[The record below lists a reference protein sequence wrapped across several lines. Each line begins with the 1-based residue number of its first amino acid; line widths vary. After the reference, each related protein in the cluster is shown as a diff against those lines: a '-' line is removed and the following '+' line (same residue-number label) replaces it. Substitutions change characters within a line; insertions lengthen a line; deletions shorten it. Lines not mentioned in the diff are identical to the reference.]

1 MAMPGVYAYTAT
13 PLPLSDDGA
22 ELAEI
27 LSRDIPWEVYM
38 TARLIA
44 DKDLQLIR
52 RYDKR
57 SEELQASL
65 LDESGPAYIEA
76 FLTVLRNVTKEETVQ
91 YILALLLQMLR
102 ANPARAKLFH
112 QVGEAHA
119 AAAGGAA
126 SQAELNPYAVLLRL
140 LQRADWFTQ
149 EKSCK
154 LLTRVIAAR
163 PHRDAPFVH
172 VAGSSAAAAAAN
184 GAASGPGDPA
194 EPHITSFVEWLCG
207 QLRRPSNPAKSV
219 PTAVSALAVLLRDKA
234 TRGLF
239 TAAAGVGL
247 LAPLL
252 RSCTGPTSSQLA
264 YEICLC
270 VWQLSYHKPAL
281 QALASSGVSKG
292 LVEVVRSA
300 QKEKVVRVALLSLR
314 NLLGEP
320 ELGAASDMVEAG
332 LPKVLATRSLQ
343 SWGDEDI
350 PELLESLAAAL
361 KEQAVVLSSWEKYK
375 KEVLSGNL
383 DWSPMHSSEG
393 FWRSHVDK
401 FEDKD
406 FQVLRVLLKLLE
418 RSRETR
424 TLAVACND
432 VGRFVEYHPHGRHIV
447 ADLRGKELMMRL
459 LTHSD
464 ADVQKHSLLAVQ
476 KIMLPRDKLDFM
488 LAASS
493 SA

>member
-1 MAMPGVYAYTAT
+1 MAVPN
-13 PLPLSDDGA
+13 DGA

-27 LSRDIPWEVYM
+27 LSRDIPWEIYM

-102 ANPARAKLFH
+102 AYPARAALFH
-112 QVGEAHA
+112 QVGEAHV
-119 AAAGGAA
+119 AAAGGAGG
-126 SQAELNPYAVLLRL
+126 QTDLNPYLVLLRL

-163 PHRDAPFVH
+163 PHRGAPFVH
-172 VAGSSAAAAAAN
+172 VAGSSSAAAAGN
-184 GAASGPGDPA
+184 GAAAGPGDPA

-207 QLRRPSNPAKSV
+207 QLRRPSNPPKSV

-239 TAAAGVGL
+239 TAAGGVGL

-270 VWQLSYHKPAL
+270 IWQLSYHKPAV
-281 QALASSGVSKG
+281 QALASSGVAKG
-292 LVEVVRSA
+292 LVEVVKSA

-332 LPKVLATRSLQ
+332 LPKVLATRGLQ
-343 SWGDEDI
+343 S
-350 PELLESLAAAL
+350 LAEAL
-361 KEQAVVLSSWEKYK
+361 REQAVVLSSWDKYK
-375 KEVLSGNL
+375 KEVLSGSL
-383 DWSPMHSSEG
+383 DWSPMHTSEG

-406 FQVLRVLLKLLE
+406 FQLLRVLLKLLE
-418 RSRETR
+418 SSRETR
-424 TLAVACND
+424 TVAVACND
-432 VGRFVEYHPHGRHIV
+432 VGRFVEYHPHGRYV
-447 ADLRGKELMMRL
+447 VSDLNGKELMMRL
-459 LTHSD
+459 LASPD
-464 ADVQKHSLLAVQ
+464 ADVQKRSLLALQ

-488 LAASS
+488 RAANSG
-493 SA
+493 A

>member
-13 PLPLSDDGA
+13 PLPVADDGA

-102 ANPARAKLFH
+102 ANPARAALFH

-119 AAAGGAA
+119 AAGGA
-126 SQAELNPYAVLLRL
+126 SELNPYVVLLRL

-149 EKSCK
+149 ENSCK

-163 PHRDAPFVH
+163 PHRGAPFVH
-172 VAGSSAAAAAAN
+172 VAGSSAAAAA
-184 GAASGPGDPA
+184 SGPAGSSGSAGDPA

-207 QLRRPSNPAKSV
+207 QLRRPSNPTKSV
-219 PTAVSALAVLLRDKA
+219 PTAISALAVLLRDKA

-239 TAAAGVGL
+239 TSAGGVGL

-281 QALASSGVSKG
+281 QALAASGVSKG
-292 LVEVVRSA
+292 LVEVVKSA

-332 LPKVLATRSLQ
+332 LPKVLATRGLQ

-350 PELLESLAAAL
+350 PELLEALGEAL

-375 KEVLSGNL
+375 KEVLSGSL

-406 FQVLRVLLKLLE
+406 FQLLRVLLKLLE
-418 RSRETR
+418 SSRETR

-432 VGRFVEYHPHGRHIV
+432 VGRFVEYHPHGRYIV
-447 ADLRGKELMMRL
+447 ADLRGKELMMHL
-459 LTHSD
+459 MKHPD
-464 ADVQKHSLLAVQ
+464 ADVQKRSLLAVQ

-493 SA
+493 GA

>member
-1 MAMPGVYAYTAT
+1 VLFPCICNPITLCLTA
-13 PLPLSDDGA
+13 DDGA

-102 ANPARAKLFH
+102 ANPARAALFH

-126 SQAELNPYAVLLRL
+126 GQTDLNPYVVLLRL

-154 LLTRVIAAR
+154 LLTLVIAAR

-172 VAGSSAAAAAAN
+172 IASSSAAAAAGN
-184 GAASGPGDPA
+184 NAASGPGDPA

-207 QLRRPSNPAKSV
+207 QLRRPSNPTKSV
-219 PTAVSALAVLLRDKA
+219 PTAISALAVLLRDKA

-239 TAAAGVGL
+239 TSAGGVVL

-281 QALASSGVSKG
+281 QALASSG
-292 LVEVVRSA
+292 EW
-300 QKEKVVRVALLSLR
+300 
-314 NLLGEP
+314 
-320 ELGAASDMVEAG
+320 AG
-332 LPKVLATRSLQ
+332 PGV
-343 SWGDEDI
+343 I
-350 PELLESLAAAL
+350 
-361 KEQAVVLSSWEKYK
+361 
-375 KEVLSGNL
+375 
-383 DWSPMHSSEG
+383 
-393 FWRSHVDK
+393 
-401 FEDKD
+401 
-406 FQVLRVLLKLLE
+406 
-418 RSRETR
+418 
-424 TLAVACND
+424 
-432 VGRFVEYHPHGRHIV
+432 
-447 ADLRGKELMMRL
+447 
-459 LTHSD
+459 
-464 ADVQKHSLLAVQ
+464 LLAVQ
-476 KIMLPRDKLDFM
+476 EACRVYLCRTVYALVSHVIPCT
-488 LAASS
+488 ASS
-493 SA
+493 WKYAACAVDAVSSSKACCGVQHLHVNRQARCLELFIAPSK

>member
-1 MAMPGVYAYTAT
+1 VISLTA
-13 PLPLSDDGA
+13 DDGA

-102 ANPARAKLFH
+102 ANPARAGLFH

-126 SQAELNPYAVLLRL
+126 GQSDLNPYVVLLRL

-172 VAGSSAAAAAAN
+172 VASSSAAAAAGN
-184 GAASGPGDPA
+184 SAAAGPGDPA

-207 QLRRPSNPAKSV
+207 QLRRPSNPTKSV
-219 PTAVSALAVLLRDKA
+219 PTAISALAVLLRDKA

-239 TAAAGVGL
+239 TSAGGVVL

-281 QALASSGVSKG
+281 LPLASSG
-292 LVEVVRSA
+292 A
-300 QKEKVVRVALLSLR
+300 
-314 NLLGEP
+314 
-320 ELGAASDMVEAG
+320 
-332 LPKVLATRSLQ
+332 
-343 SWGDEDI
+343 
-350 PELLESLAAAL
+350 
-361 KEQAVVLSSWEKYK
+361 
-375 KEVLSGNL
+375 
-383 DWSPMHSSEG
+383 SEG
-393 FWRSHVDK
+393 
-401 FEDKD
+401 
-406 FQVLRVLLKLLE
+406 RVE
-418 RSRETR
+418 NGMFMNSY
-424 TLAVACND
+424 AGHCVA
-432 VGRFVEYHPHGRHIV
+432 
-447 ADLRGKELMMRL
+447 
-459 LTHSD
+459 
-464 ADVQKHSLLAVQ
+464 
-476 KIMLPRDKLDFM
+476 
-488 LAASS
+488 
-493 SA
+493 

>member
-1 MAMPGVYAYTAT
+1 MGSVVTCATA
-13 PLPLSDDGA
+13 DDGA

-102 ANPARAKLFH
+102 ANPARAALFH

-119 AAAGGAA
+119 AGAG
-126 SQAELNPYAVLLRL
+126 QMELNPYVVLLRL

-154 LLTRVIAAR
+154 LLTRIIAAR
-163 PHRDAPFVH
+163 PHRGAPFVH
-172 VAGSSAAAAAAN
+172 IAGSSAAAAAAGPAGN
-184 GAASGPGDPA
+184 GAAGDPA

-207 QLRRPSNPAKSV
+207 QLRRPSNPTKSV
-219 PTAVSALAVLLRDKA
+219 PTAISALAVLLRDKA
-234 TRGLF
+234 TRRLF
-239 TAAAGVGL
+239 TSAGGVGL

-281 QALASSGVSKG
+281 QALASSGGMSV
-292 LVEVVRSA
+292 
-300 QKEKVVRVALLSLR
+300 
-314 NLLGEP
+314 
-320 ELGAASDMVEAG
+320 
-332 LPKVLATRSLQ
+332 
-343 SWGDEDI
+343 
-350 PELLESLAAAL
+350 AAAAYARL
-361 KEQAVVLSSWEKYK
+361 CLQGLRYWQAQQAW
-375 KEVLSGNL
+375 
-383 DWSPMHSSEG
+383 
-393 FWRSHVDK
+393 
-401 FEDKD
+401 
-406 FQVLRVLLKLLE
+406 
-418 RSRETR
+418 T
-424 TLAVACND
+424 C
-432 VGRFVEYHPHGRHIV
+432 
-447 ADLRGKELMMRL
+447 
-459 LTHSD
+459 
-464 ADVQKHSLLAVQ
+464 
-476 KIMLPRDKLDFM
+476 
-488 LAASS
+488 
-493 SA
+493 

>member
-1 MAMPGVYAYTAT
+1 LQLFV
-13 PLPLSDDGA
+13 PLWLISTHIACHAFSADDGA

-102 ANPARAKLFH
+102 ANPARAALFH

-119 AAAGGAA
+119 AAGG
-126 SQAELNPYAVLLRL
+126 QTELNPYVVLLRL

-163 PHRDAPFVH
+163 PHRGAPFVH
-172 VAGSSAAAAAAN
+172 IASSSAAAAAAGLAGN
-184 GAASGPGDPA
+184 GVGVTAGPGDPA

-207 QLRRPSNPAKSV
+207 QLRRPSNPTKSV
-219 PTAVSALAVLLRDKA
+219 PTAISALAVLLRDKA

-239 TAAAGVGL
+239 TSAGGVGL

-281 QALASSGVSKG
+281 QALASSGG
-292 LVEVVRSA
+292 YPAAVVCLNIA
-300 QKEKVVRVALLSLR
+300 ALCLCVGARCIHPVLA
-314 NLLGEP
+314 LA
-320 ELGAASDMVEAG
+320 GAAMSV
-332 LPKVLATRSLQ
+332 LPAHDSTCCIIVSALTL
-343 SWGDEDI
+343 I
-350 PELLESLAAAL
+350 CHYLE
-361 KEQAVVLSSWEKYK
+361 
-375 KEVLSGNL
+375 
-383 DWSPMHSSEG
+383 M
-393 FWRSHVDK
+393 
-401 FEDKD
+401 
-406 FQVLRVLLKLLE
+406 
-418 RSRETR
+418 
-424 TLAVACND
+424 C
-432 VGRFVEYHPHGRHIV
+432 VG
-447 ADLRGKELMMRL
+447 AW
-459 LTHSD
+459 
-464 ADVQKHSLLAVQ
+464 
-476 KIMLPRDKLDFM
+476 
-488 LAASS
+488 
-493 SA
+493 